1 MFNGKKGRIMRHPY
15 ATLTLV
21 GLAAVGVVSIGD
33 RVRSFVTGK
42 ACCIGNMMRSL
53 KKDNSITNRDV

>member
-21 GLAAVGVVSIGD
+21 GLAAVGVISIGD
-33 RVRSFVTGK
+33 RIKSFIGGK
-42 ACCIGNMMRSL
+42 ACCIGNMMRSMR
-53 KKDNSITNRDV
+53 KSNDVAD